1 MDLPKQKD
9 FYDSKRQFQG
19 RDQPQDV
26 GPTPEVKEPM
36 PRGQMIFGVIFLGV
50 IILLAVMRIKS
61 AREELVPTGGDAKPA
76 AAAPAAPA
84 KK

>member
-9 FYDSKRQFQG
+9 FYDTRRQFQG

-26 GPTPEVKEPM
+26 GPEPEVKEPM
-36 PRGQMIFGVIFLGV
+36 PRGQVLFGLIFLAV
-50 IILLAVMRIKS
+50 IVALAAMRIKS
-61 AREELVPTGGDAKPA
+61 AREELVPTSGDAKPA
-76 AAAPAAPA
+76 ATAPA

>member
-9 FYDSKRQFQG
+9 FYDTRRQFQG

-26 GPTPEVKEPM
+26 GPEPEVKEPL
-36 PRGQMIFGVIFLGV
+36 PRGQLVFGVIFLGV
-50 IILLAVMRIKS
+50 ILALAAMRIKS
-61 AREELVPTGGDAKPA
+61 ARDELVPTTGDAKPA
-76 AAAPAAPA
+76 VAAPA

>member
-9 FYDSKRQFQG
+9 FYDTKRQFQG

-36 PRGQMIFGVIFLGV
+36 PRGQLIFGVIFLGV
-50 IILLAVMRIKS
+50 ILLLAAMRIKS
-61 AREELVPTGGDAKPA
+61 AREELVPTAGDAKPA
-76 AAAPAAPA
+76 AAATAPA